1 MNSDK
6 REDYYVGLDMGTGSL
21 GGLLRIHSIIC

>member
-6 REDYYVGLDMGTGSL
+6 REDYYVGLDMGQDHWVV
-21 GGLLRIHSIIC
+21 LLRIHSIIC

>member
-6 REDYYVGLDMGTGSL
+6 REDYYVGLDMGTGHWVV
-21 GGLLRIHSIIC
+21 LLRIHSIIC

>member
-6 REDYYVGLDMGTGSL
+6 REDYYVGLDMVRDHWVV
-21 GGLLRIHSIIC
+21 LLRIHSIIC

>member
-6 REDYYVGLDMGTGSL
+6 REDYYMGLDMDHWVV
-21 GGLLRIHSIIC
+21 LLRIHSIIC